1 VGWTVSDESPRDQS
15 LQHESLQEIT
25 LESKT
30 VFQGRII
37 NLRVDTVRLPGGRV
51 VTREVAEH
59 SDSVCIVPIDDQG
72 EVLLVRQYRTPVK
85 GALLELPAGGVE
97 AGEVSEETVQ
107 RELQEETGYRAGTLR
122 HLSSFWMTPGWCDEY
137 MHTYLAT
144 DLTESRLAGDDDENI
159 VVERV
164 SLDRALELIGSGE
177 IRDVKS
183 IAGLLLA
190 HRVLRDN

>member
-1 VGWTVSDESPRDQS
+1 VGWTVSDESPRDQAF
-15 LQHESLQEIT
+15 QDESLQEIT

-30 VFQGRII
+30 MFQGKII

-190 HRVLRDN
+190 HRVLSDN

>member
-1 VGWTVSDESPRDQS
+1 MSN
-15 LQHESLQEIT
+15 ESLREIT

-30 VFQGRII
+30 MFQGKII
-37 NLRVDTVRLPGGRV
+37 NLRVDTVRLPNGRV
-51 VTREVAEH
+51 ATREVVEH
-59 SDSVCIVPIDDQG
+59 SNSVCIVPIDHHGD
-72 EVLLVRQYRTPVK
+72 VVLVRQYRTPVS

-107 RELQEETGYRAGTLR
+107 RELQEEIGYRAGNLR
-122 HLSSFWMTPGWCDEY
+122 HLSNFWLAPGWCDEY

-144 DLTESRLAGDDDENI
+144 DLIESKLVGDDDENI

-164 SLDRALELIGSGE
+164 SLDKAIELIGTGE
-177 IRDVKS
+177 IEDVKS

-190 HRVLRDN
+190 MRVLRDN

>member
-1 VGWTVSDESPRDQS
+1 MSDESPRDQS

>member
-1 VGWTVSDESPRDQS
+1 MSE
-15 LQHESLQEIT
+15 ESLQEIT

-30 VFQGRII
+30 MFQGKII
-37 NLRVDTVRLPGGRV
+37 NLRVDTVRLPNGRV

-72 EVLLVRQYRTPVK
+72 DVLFVRQYRTPAK

-97 AGEVSEETVQ
+97 EGEVSEETVQ

-144 DLTESRLAGDDDENI
+144 DLSESKLVGDDDENI
-159 VVERV
+159 VVERF
-164 SLDRALELIGSGE
+164 SMHRALELIGTGE
-177 IRDVKS
+177 IKDVKS

-190 HRVLRDN
+190 MRVLGDN

>member
-1 VGWTVSDESPRDQS
+1 VSEESPRDQA
-15 LQHESLQEIT
+15 LQEIT

-30 VFQGRII
+30 MFRGKIV
-37 NLRVDTVRLPGGRV
+37 NLRVDTVRLPSGRV

-72 EVLLVRQYRTPVK
+72 RVLLVRQYRTPV
-85 GALLELPAGGVE
+85 GEALLELPAGGVE
-97 AGEVSEETVQ
+97 EGEVSEETVQ
-107 RELQEETGYRAGTLR
+107 RELQEETGNRAGTLR

-159 VVERV
+159 VVERF
-164 SLDRALELIGSGE
+164 SLDRALELIGTGE
-177 IRDVKS
+177 IKDVKS